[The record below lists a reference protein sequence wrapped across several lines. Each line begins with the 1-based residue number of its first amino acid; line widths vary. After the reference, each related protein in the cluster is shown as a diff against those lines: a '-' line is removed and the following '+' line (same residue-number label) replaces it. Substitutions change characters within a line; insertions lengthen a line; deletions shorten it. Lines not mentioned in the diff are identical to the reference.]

1 VSESVSAEKQ
11 SAPPSFSLFVA
22 VTGIFSLT
30 LLSWRLFLQPTSAT
44 VDLIDLFDFG
54 ICAIFFWDFLRKFF
68 AAPSKLKYMLTWGP
82 VDLLSS
88 IPAVSLAALPI
99 IHTLKFPHIFR
110 IVQGIR
116 AIKAMHAIVTAVKS
130 DRRSAMVV
138 IGFLIGEVAI
148 VGSCFAVLHFE
159 SQDPSANLTSANDV
173 LWWSIVT
180 MSTVG
185 YGDFYPV
192 TVGGRF
198 MAVLLMFCGIGLFAM
213 LAGVFAD
220 MLRTATSEIATKSR
234 K

>member
-1 VSESVSAEKQ
+1 
-11 SAPPSFSLFVA
+11 
-22 VTGIFSLT
+22 
-30 LLSWRLFLQPTSAT
+30 
-44 VDLIDLFDFG
+44 
-54 ICAIFFWDFLRKFF
+54 
-68 AAPSKLKYMLTWGP
+68 MLTWGP